1 MDTAPTIPI
10 DYQPAVRDRA
20 AWKPVALRA
29 AIWFA
34 IVVLLTFCA
43 VKGLQLRRWL
53 YIASDPIRFQDDMR
67 RGTYWGLHA
76 SGPEGYLN
84 QYDKMQP
91 EVPEWQDNRWT
102 PWLDYSPLRLAV
114 MTGWGAWQWHHRPPD
129 LNAPLMDAWQRD
141 YGFAWPVLYF
151 NTALEGLSC
160 VFAFLLTRHWV
171 VRSTPSEKR
180 AHFTGVWQGIAAALF
195 IWFSPDMLINAH
207 AWVQWDTW
215 VVPWYLAAI
224 FLASVDWWFAAGVA
238 IAIGINFKGQMIPIT
253 PIFLIWP
260 LVQRRFS
267 AALRWISG
275 VIFCYA
281 LIVSGWLLTYIPPD
295 QLAALRDKQA
305 DMSVTDFPLDFFAV
319 HRRFDVVA
327 AIWIFEMVLIVAAV
341 PWLVRLFIDEFT
353 NRSSSPEIE
362 PPVSPR
368 PEGERSAAD
377 PNIEHSN
384 LPPSIQSRVQSI
396 LQSRYAWITSGFLLI
411 GIAVFWPWLLPGN
424 RRYWY
429 TGLLAAAAVATLA
442 LFLPRRNLP
451 YLLAV
456 VFGLGLFACM
466 WLFHGDSAWYD
477 CAVRYGSNH
486 WPYLEIGA
494 TSNVPAYFQFR
505 FNWSRDI
512 DDIAFT
518 LPTIAGHWPSFLT
531 RQQWW
536 PAVDFPVTDKLAFNT
551 IYGFLLLLSGIAIAI
566 QTRRNDRRALIAFVT
581 PWLMFFLWPVQIQE
595 RYLLYG
601 AAISACC
608 IGESV
613 GVALLGLCLTF
624 FSLMMPTKEVLDT
637 PWSDLDAL
645 GNNLAQSLPHICSPQ
660 FPQTLRTYLDGTQPD
675 IAWGVLVIA
684 FVFLY
689 LSLVPSQSR
698 RKELLQNA

>member
-1 MDTAPTIPI
+1 MDLAPTISVDQTI
-10 DYQPAVRDRA
+10 VENRL
-20 AWKPVALRA
+20 AWKPVAVRA
-29 AIWFA
+29 AIWIA
-34 IVVLLTFCA
+34 IAALLIFCA
-43 VKGLQLRRWL
+43 IEGLHLRRWL
-53 YIASDPIRFQDDMR
+53 YVASDPIRFQDDMR

-91 EVPEWQDNRWT
+91 EVPEWQDNRWQ

-141 YGFAWPVLYF
+141 YDFARPVLYF

-160 VFAFLLTRHWV
+160 LFAFLLTRHWV

-180 AHFTGVWQGIAAALF
+180 NQFTGVWQGVAAAFF

-215 VVPWYLAAI
+215 VVPWYLAAV
-224 FLASVDWWFAAGVA
+224 FFASLDWWFVAGIA
-238 IAIGINFKGQMIPIT
+238 IAIGINFKGQMIPVT
-253 PIFLIWP
+253 PIFLMWP
-260 LVQRRFS
+260 LFQRRFG
-267 AALRWISG
+267 AALRWLCG
-275 VIFCYA
+275 VTFCYA

-295 QLAALRDKQA
+295 QLSALRDKQEGMA
-305 DMSVTDFPLDFFAV
+305 VTDFPLDFFAV
-319 HRRFDVVA
+319 HRHFDTLA
-327 AIWIFEMVLIVAAV
+327 AVWVFEMLLMAGAV
-341 PWLVRLFIDEFT
+341 PWLLRVLMPEQKSQSESRLRAIVY
-353 NRSSSPEIE
+353 SPWT
-362 PPVSPR
+362 
-368 PEGERSAAD
+368 
-377 PNIEHSN
+377 
-384 LPPSIQSRVQSI
+384 
-396 LQSRYAWITSGFLLI
+396 WITSAGVLI
-411 GIAVFWPWLLPGN
+411 AGSVYWPWLLEQN
-424 RRYWY
+424 RPNWLV
-429 TGLLAAAAVATLA
+429 GLILAGAVAALALMLRPRAMPYFLAAVA
-442 LFLPRRNLP
+442 
-451 YLLAV
+451 
-456 VFGLGLFACM
+456 GLSLFACM
-466 WLFHGDSAWYD
+466 SLFHGDRAWYD

-518 LPTIAGHWPSFLT
+518 LPAIARHWPSFITT
-531 RQQWW
+531 RQWW
-536 PAVDFPVTDKLAFNT
+536 PAVDFPVTDKMAFNS

-601 AAISACC
+601 AAASACC

-613 GVALLGLCLTF
+613 GVALLGLGLTI
-624 FSLMMPTKEVLDT
+624 FSLMMPTKELLETQWTDLDT
-637 PWSDLDAL
+637 L
-645 GNNLAQSLPHICSPQ
+645 GNNLAQSAPHIFSSD
-660 FPQTLRTYLDGTQPD
+660 FPRTLHTYLDGTQPD
-675 IAWGVLVIA
+675 IAWGVLVIGFA
-684 FVFLY
+684 FLY
-689 LSLVPSQSR
+689 LSLVPSRRGPEDPSR
-698 RKELLQNA
+698 NC